1 MKSLLAEL
9 TTAEP
14 IEPRGWFRWMHDQY
28 AGRYGARG
36 DNVYDLAKQQGW
48 GEVARNPD
56 AWDFTPDVWVSVI
69 NRHAWT
75 VGKVGLT
82 ALAMKYW
89 EYLDSVARGA
99 YMAGVAESQ
108 HFPVDM
114 LHWVD
119 AHISEADFAPE
130 HLCGLACVAVRCNR
144 ADIVEKLLNTNT
156 DLTAT
161 VRRFHSSCEPKSEW
175 DEGLKLLS
183 NRVIDMILEAA
194 LIWENTAAVAITLN
208 HGADPNIPLWLVE
221 RSSNEKH
228 CALSCALAAQHREI
242 AEMLLQNGASPV
254 GTAYS
259 GYNLPLF
266 YALRNGWDD
275 LAEQMLAKGATFK
288 MPDNYKCRATGV
300 YFGVMKAE
308 RQWVETTILPL
319 LPLVPTT
326 SKQAF
331 YQGNGQGGGFST
343 FLDAVINYPDRL
355 KRFEALGL
363 DTRLSAEE
371 VCNAI
376 HRNAHEGLAYLFLKH
391 GSQVCEKALTAIR
404 EHKPTFG
411 P

>member
-1 MKSLLAEL
+1 MKRLLAEL
-9 TTAEP
+9 TTSEP

-28 AGRYGARG
+28 AGRYGAHA

-48 GEVARNPD
+48 PEAAKNTD
-56 AWDFTPDVWVSVI
+56 AWDFNPDVWVAVV

-75 VGKVGLT
+75 VGKLGLT

-89 EYLDSVARGA
+89 EYLERESRGA
-99 YMAGVAESQ
+99 YMAGLAEFQ

-114 LHWVD
+114 LYWID

-130 HLCGLACVAVRCNR
+130 HLCGLACVAAMCNR

-156 DLTAT
+156 DLTAA
-161 VRRFHSSCEPKSEW
+161 VRRFHSSCSPRSEW

-183 NRVIDMILEAA
+183 NRVVDMILEAA
-194 LIWENTAAVAITLN
+194 LIWENTAAVEIALKY
-208 HGADPNIPLWLVE
+208 GADPNISLWLIE

-228 CALSCALAAQHREI
+228 CALSCALEVQNREI
-242 AEMLLQNGASPV
+242 AELLLGNGALPS
-254 GTAYS
+254 GTKYC

-266 YALRNGWDD
+266 YALRNKWDD
-275 LAEQMLAKGATFK
+275 LAEQMIVKGATFS
-288 MPDNYKCRATGV
+288 MPDDYECGASGM

-308 RQWVETTILPL
+308 QQWAETTIGAL
-319 LPLVPTT
+319 LPLVPVV

-343 FLDAVINYPDRL
+343 FLDVVIKCPDRL

-363 DTRLSAEE
+363 DTRLSVEE
-371 VCNAI
+371 LCKAI
-376 HRNAHEGLAYLFLKH
+376 YWNAHEGLAYLFLKH
-391 GSQVCEKALTAIR
+391 GNQTCEKALTAIR
-404 EHKPTFG
+404 DHKPTFG